1 MRKEA
6 IVGTEYERN
15 ERPADSTVAPHSA
28 RRYPATQGRANVRE
42 GLAMDEDDPRFKR
55 QSLYTPPP
63 GRDTKRSKSEE
74 SMRQHNLDEELLQ
87 DSPSKQ
93 IGDVLH
99 DLKDMTDD
107 FNQQQA
113 QVRFLIWQCAERQR
127 QEASTKISIKNW
139 WKYELQDSRDYFE
152 MILGIIV
159 ASSSSTSF
167 QGFWP
172 KWWMAAYNVFLSR
185 GTCCPINNM
194 VFVSTGLLSGP
205 SCWSASL
212 RKHSGPTHRQTITLC
227 CCSSIFVKHIRES
240 HDPWRGNSLI
250 VLECHP
256 C

>member
-139 WKYELQDSRDYFE
+139 WKYELQDSRDYFAME
-152 MILGIIV
+152 
-159 ASSSSTSF
+159 S
-167 QGFWP
+167 
-172 KWWMAAYNVFLSR
+172 
-185 GTCCPINNM
+185 
-194 VFVSTGLLSGP
+194 
-205 SCWSASL
+205 
-212 RKHSGPTHRQTITLC
+212 HRQ
-227 CCSSIFVKHIRES
+227 
-240 HDPWRGNSLI
+240 SLI
-250 VLECHP
+250 EFYAKEKISVCAQRTAPYVQCCHVRRCWP
-256 C
+256 SRSLCGQGIGAAH